1 MDSVREGDHSAGGT
15 RVQVF
20 ARIPYLFRNFDR

>member
-1 MDSVREGDHSAGGT
+1 VREGDRSAVGT

-20 ARIPYLFRNFDR
+20 ARIPVSLP

>member
-1 MDSVREGDHSAGGT
+1 MDSVREGDRSAGGT

-20 ARIPYLFRNFDR
+20 ARIPVSLP